1 MWTRLGARAK
11 FYCTVSNCEQIAS
24 QFINSI
30 GPLKDQ
36 VDSNTKQ
43 INELEKKLNPQEL
56 DTKKT
61 LEEGVNQAK
70 AEINKAIDLE
80 RENIERKIH
89 EEVRKELRANPDP
102 EPREPAQLKKEVQM
116 MLDGEKDKA
125 FRANN
130 LIMAGVPE
138 PDTDDLDVGKVA
150 DLEYIINMFTHMKVE
165 PESYRVIDTSRLHNK
180 RDEANNARLL
190 RVRFEAPYMVDKVA
204 RATP

>member
-1 MWTRLGARAK
+1 MKASAK
-11 FYCTVSNCEQIAS
+11 KRQKCGLDWVHVLSFTVHYVSNCEQIAS

-30 GPLKDQ
+30 VPLKDQ

-43 INELEKKLNPQEL
+43 INELEKKLNAQEL

-61 LEEGVNQAK
+61 LEEGVSQAK

-80 RENIERKIH
+80 RENLERKIH
-89 EEVRKELRANPDP
+89 EEVRKELRANSDP

-116 MLDGEKDKA
+116 KLDGEKDKA

-165 PESYRVIDTSRLHNK
+165 P
-180 RDEANNARLL
+180 
-190 RVRFEAPYMVDKVA
+190 
-204 RATP
+204 